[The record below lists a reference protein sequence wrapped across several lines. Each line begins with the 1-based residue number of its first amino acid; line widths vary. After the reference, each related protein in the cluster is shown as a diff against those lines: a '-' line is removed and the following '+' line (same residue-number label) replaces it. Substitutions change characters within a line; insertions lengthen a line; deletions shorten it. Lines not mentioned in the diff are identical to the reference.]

1 MYHPPLAHAHTTG
14 FAAHARGALPA
25 VLRRLAAGPVSPRR
39 VYDLG
44 CGAGE
49 TTRALA
55 AAGYDAIGIDVSAA
69 MIDRARASA
78 ASDGAPARF
87 IHASLYD
94 VALDPCVGLVAIG
107 EPLTYHRPE
116 VDAYARLT
124 DLFGRA
130 AAALVPGGLFTFDV
144 IARSPE
150 GPTLDATGARK
161 GEGFRVEW
169 TTRDLGH
176 RLERHIRTTA
186 RIDGVWSES
195 TEVHHVAVFDAPR
208 LVSLLGAV
216 GFEATVST
224 AYDDFALAVR
234 RIAVFATRMPS

>member
-1 MYHPPLAHAHTTG
+1 MAPRLDSFTRLCTTS
-14 FAAHARGALPA
+14 PST
-25 VLRRLAAGPVSPRR
+25 PVSASSR
-39 VYDLG
+39 
-44 CGAGE
+44 
-49 TTRALA
+49 
-55 AAGYDAIGIDVSAA
+55 SAS
-69 MIDRARASA
+69 R
-78 ASDGAPARF
+78 
-87 IHASLYD
+87 
-94 VALDPCVGLVAIG
+94 
-107 EPLTYHRPE
+107 LTYHRPE

-186 RIDGVWSES
+186 RIDGVWSEVDGGPTTWRCS
-195 TEVHHVAVFDAPR
+195 TR
-208 LVSLLGAV
+208 LGSSRCSGRL

-224 AYDDFALAVR
+224 GYDDFALAVR

>member
-1 MYHPPLAHAHTTG
+1 MYHPALAHAHTTG

-55 AAGYDAIGIDVSAA
+55 AAGWEATGIDVSAA
-69 MIDRARASA
+69 MIDRARAA
-78 ASDGAPARF
+78 AGGADAGF
-87 IHASLYD
+87 VHASLYD
-94 VALDPCVGLVAIG
+94 VAFKTCVGIIAIG

-116 VDAYARLT
+116 IDAHARLA
-124 DLFGRA
+124 DLFARA
-130 AAALVPGGLFTFDV
+130 AAVLVPGGLLIFDV
-144 IARSPE
+144 IARNAE
-150 GPTLDATGARK
+150 GPALDASGVR
-161 GEGFRVEW
+161 EGDGYRVEW

-195 TEVHHVAVFDAPR
+195 TEVHHVAVFEAPR
-208 LVSLLGAV
+208 LVALLGAA
-216 GFEATVST
+216 GFEATVSPG
-224 AYDDFALAVR
+224 YDDFPLASR
-234 RIAVFATRMPS
+234 RVAVVATRTPS

>member
-69 MIDRARASA
+69 MIDRARAVPS
-78 ASDGAPARF
+78 GADAGF
-87 IHASLYD
+87 VHASLYD
-94 VALDPCVGLVAIG
+94 VAFESCAGIIAIG

-224 AYDDFALAVR
+224 AYDAFPLAAR
-234 RIAVFATRMPS
+234 RIAVFATRTPS